1 MLFDQKCYDPKSFVT
16 LSILTGGGLAME
28 FDDVCFDD
36 ACFSIGSPN
45 QGGGINSAWLKQYFL
60 ERASE
65 NILADIQEEEELT
78 VL

>member
-1 MLFDQKCYDPKSFVT
+1 
-16 LSILTGGGLAME
+16 ME

>member
-1 MLFDQKCYDPKSFVT
+1 
-16 LSILTGGGLAME
+16 ME

-45 QGGGINSAWLKQYFL
+45 QGGGINPAWLKQYFL